1 MRRLLLL
8 TVLLAVLPVQAQRLG
23 MSAPAIGFGGR
34 HFGGGHFGGFI
45 SGQAAFGHN
54 PRFHVFFGPPFFP
67 RHRFFR
73 RHIFVNPGFS
83 DPFFSQN
90 RFLPLN
96 SGVVAVPTTVV
107 GAPVALGDRSQ
118 DEVSGLESEVLDL
131 REEVQQ
137 LRREEQELRESR
149 EQGEAT
155 QARPAPTASGS
166 SGFRPSVQE
175 IAPSTILIF
184 RDGRRLEVR
193 NYAVVGKTLWI
204 LDEQQA
210 RKFPLSALDLPA
222 SKRANEARGGEF
234 LLPGLR

>member
-23 MSAPAIGFGGR
+23 ISAPGMGFGGR

-45 SGQAAFGHN
+45 SGQAGFGHN
-54 PRFHVFFGPPFFP
+54 P
-67 RHRFFR
+67 
-73 RHIFVNPGFS
+73 
-83 DPFFSQN
+83 
-90 RFLPLN
+90 
-96 SGVVAVPTTVV
+96 VVAVPTTVV

>member
-8 TVLLAVLPVQAQRLG
+8 AVLLAVLPVQAQRLG

-54 PRFHVFFGPPFFP
+54 PRFHVFFGPPFFHH
-67 RHRFFR
+67 HRFFR
-73 RHIFVNPGFS
+73 RHIFINPGFS
-83 DPFFSQN
+83 DPFFFQH

-96 SGVVAVPTTVV
+96 SGVVAVPTTIV
-107 GAPVALGDRSQ
+107 GAPVALGDTSQ

-149 EQGEAT
+149 EQGEAA
-155 QARPAPTASGS
+155 QARPAPRTS
-166 SGFRPSVQE
+166 SVQE

-210 RKFPLSALDLPA
+210 RKFLLSALDLPA